1 MTAGCISLV
10 VLSVPAFLL
19 IEPGSYTMIFPGVLF
34 IGFMLLC
41 FSSTMPSALPALSP
55 IDIRNG
61 SLAVAF
67 NITVAVFGGTT
78 RLIAEALVTATG
90 SDLVPAFL
98 LMAAGVIGGIA
109 VFFARESAC
118 QPLPGESPMAASET
132 EARQMVEA
140 SGRE

>member
-67 NITVAVFGGTT
+67 NITVAMFGGHHAVDCRGASHRHRQRPRT
-78 RLIAEALVTATG
+78 RFSPHGSRRHRRYCGVLRPRECLSTA
-90 SDLVPAFL
+90 
-98 LMAAGVIGGIA
+98 
-109 VFFARESAC
+109 AR
-118 QPLPGESPMAASET
+118 
-132 EARQMVEA
+132 
-140 SGRE
+140 